1 MIKQKFLEFVQ
12 QNQIPISP
20 NPMPVKLLTDESTI
34 AQWNKDK
41 LPTDTVSIENG
52 AILVNSERY
61 PLMVDPQL

>member
-1 MIKQKFLEFVQ
+1 
-12 QNQIPISP
+12 
-20 NPMPVKLLTDESTI
+20 MPVKLLTDESTI

-61 PLMVDPQL
+61 PLMVDP